1 VKNTVGSEAHIR
13 CEIFL
18 IRFAIPLN
26 LVFIWLNA
34 KKMIR
39 KLVLVTSLLAT
50 YSGGSAATCDY
61 TVEKV
66 AYKNLVAKAYLPKG
80 ERAAPMVIA
89 FGGSEGGISTGES
102 SGEMLA
108 PHCIAV
114 LALAYFKEGALPPT
128 LDHIPLE
135 YFVDAVDYAAQ
146 LGGVDK
152 TRLGVLSGSRGSEA
166 ALLVASLD
174 ARIKSVVVT
183 TPSEVPW
190 YGRTQARSAWTYQG
204 KDVPA
209 LSLEDS
215 PLVPQAKRFENALDA
230 VVSPDSYRIKVEH
243 INGPI
248 FLISA
253 QNDEIWP
260 STRMSNAIV
269 EQLKKHH
276 FKYRIRHDIYPTG
289 HGFSKETAVPI
300 KKSVVEQFMDTL

>member
-1 VKNTVGSEAHIR
+1 M
-13 CEIFL
+13 L
-18 IRFAIPLN
+18 
-26 LVFIWLNA
+26 
-34 KKMIR
+34 R
-39 KLVLVTSLLAT
+39 KLGFLVSPLIMCVA
-50 YSGGSAATCDY
+50 GAAVACDY

-66 AYKNLVAKAYLPKG
+66 AYKDLVAKAYLPKG
-80 ERAAPMVIA
+80 ERMVPAVIA

-114 LALAYFKEGALPPT
+114 LALAYFKEGALPRT

-135 YFVDAVDYAAQ
+135 YFVDAVDYITQ
-146 LGGVDK
+146 LRGIDK
-152 TRLGVLSGSRGSEA
+152 ARLGILSGSRGSEA
-166 ALLVASLD
+166 ALLIASID

-204 KDVPA
+204 KDIPA
-209 LSLEDS
+209 LSVDNS
-215 PLVPQAKRFENALDA
+215 PVVPQATRFEKALKK
-230 VVSPDSYRIKVEH
+230 VVNPDDYRIKVER

-260 STRMSNAIV
+260 GTTMSNSIV
-269 EQLKKHH
+269 EQLKTYH
-276 FKYRIRHDIYPTG
+276 FQYRIRHDIYPTG
-289 HGFSKETAVPI
+289 HGFSRETAVSI
-300 KKSVVEQFMDTL
+300 KKSVIEQFMDTL

>member
-1 VKNTVGSEAHIR
+1 
-13 CEIFL
+13 
-18 IRFAIPLN
+18 
-26 LVFIWLNA
+26 
-34 KKMIR
+34 MMR
-39 KLVLVTSLLAT
+39 KLGLLTSMLTMCAAA
-50 YSGGSAATCDY
+50 SASACDY

-66 AYKNLVAKAYLPKG
+66 VYKNLVAKAYLPNG
-80 ERAAPMVIA
+80 ERMTPVVIA

-114 LALAYFKEGALPPT
+114 LALAYFKEGALPQT

-135 YFVDAVDYAAQ
+135 YFVDALDYVGR
-146 LGGVDK
+146 LRGVDK
-152 TRLGVLSGSRGSEA
+152 ARIGVLSGSRGSEA
-166 ALLVASLD
+166 ALLVASID

-190 YGRTQARSAWTYQG
+190 YGRTQARSAWMYQG

-209 LSLEDS
+209 LSIDDN

-230 VVSPDSYRIKVEH
+230 VVNPDDYRIKVER
-243 INGPI
+243 INGPV

-260 STRMSNAIV
+260 STRMSNSIV
-269 EQLKKHH
+269 EQLRAHH
-276 FKYRIRHDIYPTG
+276 FRYRIRHDIYPTG
-289 HGFSKETAVPI
+289 HGFSKETAISI
-300 KKSVVEQFMDTL
+300 KKTVVEQFMDTL